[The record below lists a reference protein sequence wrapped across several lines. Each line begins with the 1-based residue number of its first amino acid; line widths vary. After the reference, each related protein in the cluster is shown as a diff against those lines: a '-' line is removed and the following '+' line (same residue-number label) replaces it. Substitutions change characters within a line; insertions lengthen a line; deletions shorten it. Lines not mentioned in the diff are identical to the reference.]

1 MAIAEFV
8 VDVSRGFGGQAAD
21 ACFDHLVKR
30 VDCRCRDKFLCGL
43 AARGLAPLEIK
54 IRQVEENV
62 FVKPNAEGKSRS
74 VCTMLRR
81 ENDS

>member
-30 VDCRCRDKFLCGL
+30 VDCRCCDKFLCLHASHDFSPVAVLSFLFELQSYGVDN
-43 AARGLAPLEIK
+43 P
-54 IRQVEENV
+54 V
-62 FVKPNAEGKSRS
+62 
-74 VCTMLRR
+74 
-81 ENDS
+81 